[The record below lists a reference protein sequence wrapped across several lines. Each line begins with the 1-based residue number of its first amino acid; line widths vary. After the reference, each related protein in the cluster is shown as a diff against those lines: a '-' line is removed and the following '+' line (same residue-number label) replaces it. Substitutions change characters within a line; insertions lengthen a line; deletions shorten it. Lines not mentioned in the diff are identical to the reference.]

1 MKYYVL
7 IVPIIAAVALGS
19 YFANPTNSVTQ
30 VKKQH
35 TKLFYDR
42 IEPDPNATMIIYRAG
57 EMTIEGP
64 KPCLMPRRVRS
75 VVDGLCYLP
84 ARLPE
89 TK

>member
-7 IVPIIAAVALGS
+7 TVPAVAVIALGF
-19 YFANPTNSVTQ
+19 YFANPTNSITPIP
-30 VKKQH
+30 KQH

-57 EMTIEGP
+57 ELTIEGP

-75 VVDGLCYLP
+75 VVDGLCYFP

-89 TK
+89 VK